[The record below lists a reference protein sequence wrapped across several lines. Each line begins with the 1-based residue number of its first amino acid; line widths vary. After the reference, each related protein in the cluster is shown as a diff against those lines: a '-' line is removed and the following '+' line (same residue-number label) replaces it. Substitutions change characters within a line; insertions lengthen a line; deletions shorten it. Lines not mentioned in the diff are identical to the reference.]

1 MKGRKILEGEIG
13 KGCESMKTVDI
24 LGVQV
29 ASCTLVQAREA
40 VFNMLQE
47 DKLHMVLTPNS
58 EIVMLARKNKPF
70 QDILNQADLCTADGI
85 GVVYGAKLLGTPIP
99 ERVAGFD
106 LLTDILQHGEGIS
119 VYLFGSKPGVA
130 DKAKEEILHRFTGIE
145 IAGVQNGYFD
155 EKQEQA
161 IIADIRE
168 KKPDILLVCLGAPKQ
183 EKWIW
188 QHRKELGAKVA
199 MGLGGSL
206 DVLAGEVKR
215 APKIFIK
222 LGLEW
227 LYRLMKEPKRII
239 RMMALPHFL
248 IVVLKEKWIGGKR

>member
-1 MKGRKILEGEIG
+1 MLEGEIG

-47 DKLHMVLTPNS
+47 DKLHMVFTPNS

-70 QDILNQADLCTADGI
+70 QDILNRADLCTADGI

-106 LLTDILQHGEGIS
+106 LLTDVLQHGDGIS
-119 VYLFGSKPGVA
+119 IYLFGSKPGVA
-130 DKAKEEILHRFTGIE
+130 DKAKKEILHRFTGIE
-145 IAGVQNGYFD
+145 IVGVQNGYFD

-168 KKPDILLVCLGAPKQ
+168 KRPDILLVCLGAPKQ
-183 EKWIW
+183 EEWIW
-188 QHRKELGAKVA
+188 RHQEELGAKVA

-215 APKIFIK
+215 APEFFIK

-227 LYRLMKEPKRII
+227 LYRLLKEPKRII

-248 IVVLKEKWIGGKR
+248 LVVLKEKWSGGKRQ